1 MALGKRKQEQQEL
14 LVATTS
20 LPQSPGHPFYQK
32 LKSFFQ
38 VKKMVMHGP
47 AVYQD
52 IVKEDDDILPEVWL
66 K

>member
-1 MALGKRKQEQQEL
+1 MCKRALGKLERKF
-14 LVATTS
+14 
-20 LPQSPGHPFYQK
+20 PFYQK